1 MISSY
6 KKNTE
11 KRYHRHNRLDWSAEQ
26 KTRRYC
32 FHDAAWAEYLA
43 PPRVPEGAVHLIIG
57 DSLVRVLTRIQS
69 HWQTGILSFAGAATP
84 QMLATLE
91 MLGMTKVYTVTL
103 MIGTNDV
110 SRGEARKI
118 TRLHDKMSCLLEEL
132 RIQMDPILLTVCLGD
147 EREGAEPK
155 QGDPRYPPE
164 KYAPCQTV
172 GRGGAHGEKGIP

>member
-11 KRYHRHNRLDWSAEQ
+11 KRYHRHNQLDWSAEQ
-26 KTRRYC
+26 KARRDC
-32 FHDAAWAEYLA
+32 FHDAAWVEYLA

-69 HWQTGILSFAGAATP
+69 HWQTGILSFGGAATP

-103 MIGTNDV
+103 MIG
-110 SRGEARKI
+110 I
-118 TRLHDKMSCLLEEL
+118 TMY
-132 RIQMDPILLTVCLGD
+132 Q
-147 EREGAEPK
+147 
-155 QGDPRYPPE
+155 
-164 KYAPCQTV
+164 
-172 GRGGAHGEKGIP
+172 GEKRGK